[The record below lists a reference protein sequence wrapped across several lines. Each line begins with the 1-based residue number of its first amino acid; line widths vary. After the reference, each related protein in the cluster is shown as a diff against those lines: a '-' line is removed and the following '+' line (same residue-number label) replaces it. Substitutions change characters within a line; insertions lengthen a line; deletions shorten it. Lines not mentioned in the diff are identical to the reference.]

1 MEARLSEIAS
11 VADQKER
18 TAQYRDVVTECLA
31 GGGNVE
37 GLKAMVTHMMSDDVP
52 LVISRQ
58 ILQTLCQEVVTTLP
72 AEQQKETAAFALEK
86 MSPRVMSFDEQVSV
100 LREGLSKL
108 YQNDAEW
115 SRAAKMLAGIDLD
128 SGTRVLSD
136 EYKLRKCVQ
145 IAMLYLED
153 DDAVN
158 ADTFIKKASF
168 LLSACKDD
176 TLEYQF
182 KTCYARILDGKGRF
196 VEAALRYYDLSQT
209 KIGLVTGE
217 GKQVGEADLA
227 AALTNA
233 ITCAILAAAGPQR
246 SRVLTTLY
254 KDERCARLPVFSL
267 MEKVYLE
274 RILRNDEVQAFS
286 ANLKP
291 HQLGVESEDGMSI
304 VSRAV
309 IEHNLL
315 SASKLYN
322 NIMVTD
328 LGQLLG
334 VDPRLAEETA
344 AKMIGE
350 ERMTGKIDQVDGL
363 IYFQDPKD
371 ASAAMVQFDDQILDV
386 CNQVNALIDLMD
398 KKGILPED
406 A

>member
-72 AEQQKETAAFALEK
+72 AEQQRETAAFALEK

-153 DDAVN
+153 DDAVVVEQRRLRD
-158 ADTFIKKASF
+158 AVREVRVGHLFV
-168 LLSACKDD
+168 
-176 TLEYQF
+176 
-182 KTCYARILDGKGRF
+182 GRRQRHE
-196 VEAALRYYDLSQT
+196 VEAA
-209 KIGLVTGE
+209 V
-217 GKQVGEADLA
+217 A
-227 AALTNA
+227 A
-233 ITCAILAAAGPQR
+233 
-246 SRVLTTLY
+246 V
-254 KDERCARLPVFSL
+254 ERGRASL
-267 MEKVYLE
+267 
-274 RILRNDEVQAFS
+274 
-286 ANLKP
+286 
-291 HQLGVESEDGMSI
+291 
-304 VSRAV
+304 
-309 IEHNLL
+309 
-315 SASKLYN
+315 
-322 NIMVTD
+322 
-328 LGQLLG
+328 
-334 VDPRLAEETA
+334 
-344 AKMIGE
+344 
-350 ERMTGKIDQVDGL
+350 
-363 IYFQDPKD
+363 
-371 ASAAMVQFDDQILDV
+371 
-386 CNQVNALIDLMD
+386 
-398 KKGILPED
+398 
-406 A
+406 

>member
-1 MEARLSEIAS
+1 VRQAVALMIAHPILNRGRQIVNTPLSTSKGLSLFTSGMEARLSEIAS

-168 LLSACKDD
+168 LLSACKVRGRDPERPSCQLFKGPESTDD
-176 TLEYQF
+176 YHNLNHTEVHGPLRR
-182 KTCYARILDGKGRF
+182 ARIVGQ
-196 VEAALRYYDLSQT
+196 RY
-209 KIGLVTGE
+209 
-217 GKQVGEADLA
+217 
-227 AALTNA
+227 
-233 ITCAILAAAGPQR
+233 
-246 SRVLTTLY
+246 
-254 KDERCARLPVFSL
+254 
-267 MEKVYLE
+267 
-274 RILRNDEVQAFS
+274 
-286 ANLKP
+286 
-291 HQLGVESEDGMSI
+291 
-304 VSRAV
+304 
-309 IEHNLL
+309 
-315 SASKLYN
+315 
-322 NIMVTD
+322 
-328 LGQLLG
+328 
-334 VDPRLAEETA
+334 PR
-344 AKMIGE
+344 
-350 ERMTGKIDQVDGL
+350 R
-363 IYFQDPKD
+363 
-371 ASAAMVQFDDQILDV
+371 
-386 CNQVNALIDLMD
+386 
-398 KKGILPED
+398 
-406 A
+406 